1 MARAWKYFPVR
12 GKAPALPGDWRSHS
26 TDDEAQID
34 AWLAAGYGIAL
45 DCEASGVTVI
55 DPDAD
60 KVTREPIGDAELSTL
75 EAEHGSLP
83 PTYTVNTPGG
93 GRHLYFADDIGCPG
107 RDLAAHIN
115 IRSRGGYVVFDDG
128 QGGYHLAR
136 DLPLSPLPE
145 WVRDRVAHRAAAV
158 ARSLEDLPLDL
169 PVNLKRAEA
178 MLATHAVAVEGAGG
192 DNWTYQTIQ
201 KVLDLGLSAGGCLD
215 AMLEW
220 NERCSPPWDEDELQT
235 KIENALAYRQND
247 VGAWAVAS
255 PAERFGAALDQ
266 MGVEAGGGGDIRKP
280 AFYPYSEE
288 EQDGFEPPKMLLAD
302 FLPERTLV
310 MLYAQPG
317 SYKSFLALDVGLS
330 LASGVPSIWSEGG
343 EPHEVVYIAG
353 EGPRSVARLRRPA
366 WRQHRGVTQAIPFHL
381 VRTMPHCADREQI
394 DAFVAEVKGRGIQ
407 PKVVV
412 VDTLARFMLGM
423 NENDVR
429 DAQIAVAGLEVI
441 RDKLGC
447 AVLAIH
453 HAGKEDSRGPRGS
466 SALVGGFDTLH
477 EAVAHK
483 DSRAVAIHN
492 RLQKDGEE
500 RTKPWLFQGRAVAG
514 SLVFDPVSLED
525 YKKLTATVKQGGIS
539 VASILAVLQRV
550 GRPMGTHALASEMYD
565 GPKGEDAAVTVAM
578 VSELRGQLDAAA
590 RKDPALAPYTHGRGN
605 ERIWQPPQLDS

>member
-45 DCEASGVTVI
+45 DCGASGVTVI
-55 DPDAD
+55 DPDGQEGVAAWE
-60 KVTREPIGDAELSTL
+60 TLRAEL
-75 EAEHGSLP
+75 GSP
-83 PTYTVNTPGG
+83 DTYTVRTPRGG
-93 GRHLYFADDIGCPG
+93 LHLYFQGEAPSSVQKLGPHVDTRGV
-107 RDLAAHIN
+107 
-115 IRSRGGYVVFDDG
+115 GGYVVFDDG
-128 QGGYHLAR
+128 QGGYQLINDAGLA
-136 DLPLSPLPE
+136 PLPV
-145 WVRDRVAHRAAAV
+145 WVPERLAAV
-158 ARSLEDLPLDL
+158 AQTKAAATDIPMDLPINIQRAVDWLLGQAPVEEGDGADARTLQVANVMLDF
-169 PVNLKRAEA
+169 
-178 MLATHAVAVEGAGG
+178 
-192 DNWTYQTIQ
+192 
-201 KVLDLGLSAGGCLD
+201 GLSGDTAVD
-215 AMLEW
+215 VMVE
-220 NERCSPPWDEDELQT
+220 NYRCFPQDDRFEAFVQR
-235 KIENALAYRQND
+235 KVENALAYRQND

-266 MGVEAGGGGDIRKP
+266 MGAEAGGGGDIRKP

-343 EPHEVVYIAG
+343 ELHEVVYIAG

-500 RTKPWLFQGRAVAG
+500 RTKPWLFQGQAVAG